1 MLNELSKRD
10 KDWRL
15 LAKQITSTSNLPS
28 YLADDFVQE
37 MYIKLHG
44 KRGNYNTSYV
54 YLTLKSICYD
64 YLRKE
69 DKNVSL
75 EKIFP
80 PDYKYYDESHDDE
93 IYAKELSGDVNSEV
107 ILEAFKIIDEY
118 CNSLDEVIKQM
129 HKISYN
135 HRIVCLMKQ
144 DTTFREL
151 SKNTDI
157 KLSRIYNWY
166 KKGIE
171 DLSKNPKLK
180 ELYYEIN
187 GTW

>member
-64 YLRKE
+64 YLRKS
-69 DKNVSL
+69 KQTTTL
-75 EKIFP
+75 
-80 PDYKYYDESHDDE
+80 DES
-93 IYAKELSGDVNSEV
+93 IP
-107 ILEAFKIIDEY
+107 IIDEY
-118 CNSLDEVIKQM
+118 CDTLSEISKQLQ
-129 HKISYN
+129 KINYN
-135 HRIVCLMKQ
+135 QRTICLMKQ
-144 DTTFREL
+144 DKTFREL
-151 SKNTDI
+151 SKETDI
-157 KLSRIYNWY
+157 KTSRVFNWY

-171 DLSKNPKLK
+171 EIKNNPQLK

-187 GTW
+187 RTW